1 MPWQELSIPTDRCN
15 AETIS
20 DLLSEQGA
28 LSVTFQDNGD
38 QPVYEPELGQTAI
51 WRETKVTGLFDEE
64 ANLNQLC
71 TQLQTKFCSTPKIVL
86 LKDQIWERSWL
97 EHFKP
102 MKFGD
107 NLWICPTEQHVS
119 EEGATVIKLDPG
131 LAFGTGT
138 HPTTSLCLK
147 WLSELDLT
155 DKTVIDYGCG
165 SGILAVAA
173 VLLGAKKAIAI
184 DIDPQALIATKDNAE
199 KNGVLSK
206 VECFLPEQ
214 FTPQTADIVLANILA
229 EPLIGLSELISELV
243 APNGELALS
252 GILEEQVFSVR
263 NAYCKKLELAPT
275 VFEEGWARITGK
287 RAIG

>member
-1 MPWQELSIPTDRCN
+1 MPWQELSIPTDKRD
-15 AETIS
+15 AEAVS
-20 DLLSEQGA
+20 DFLTGQGA

-38 QPVYEPELGQTAI
+38 QPVYEPELGETAI

-64 ANLNQLC
+64 ADLNGLC
-71 TQLQTKFCSTPKIVL
+71 TQLQKEFNSTPEVVVL
-86 LKDQIWERSWL
+86 EDQIWERSWL

-107 NLWICPTEQHVS
+107 NLWISPTEQEVS
-119 EEGATVIKLDPG
+119 EKGAIVIKLDPG

-147 WLSELDLT
+147 WLSGLDLSE
-155 DKTVIDYGCG
+155 KTVIDYGCG

-173 VLLGAKKAIAI
+173 LLLGAKKAIAV

-214 FTPQTADIVLANILA
+214 FSPQTADIVLANILA
-229 EPLIGLSELISELV
+229 EPLIELSALISELV
-243 APNGELALS
+243 STGGQIALS
-252 GILEEQVFSVR
+252 GVLEEQVPAVKA
-263 NAYCKKLELAPT
+263 AYCKNLELGPT
-275 VFEEGWARITGK
+275 VFEEGWARITGN
-287 RAIG
+287 RVIG